1 MNEAGNIFQLIIIM
15 VTTMN
20 FYKKIDVVI
29 KFLKVNLTSILSFLL
44 GGISALCFVKTDKVS
59 DSISALA
66 NVVMAFAAILG
77 LVFAKKWKR
86 DATKDK
92 VIERSIQILSVHLL
106 DINKYFVPVLHI
118 NVFQFWFSSFVEKVP
133 TTYKFVRSMKKMATN
148 YLGSIEKESEVYTKF
163 VSEIEY
169 IKLLSWDI
177 KKEHRE
183 VVDAIQLAMK
193 NIIAKDQELLALINT
208 IFGMWNISVY
218 NSDESKAY
226 TELPLN
232 LSNSPIVQMAISLI
246 PDMVREREDLHKL
259 LEDMLSKQLNVFS
272 FVEQVEH

>member
-1 MNEAGNIFQLIIIM
+1 MNEAGNIFLLIIIM
-15 VTTMN
+15 VTIMN

-29 KFLKVNLTSILSFLL
+29 KFFKVNSTSILSFLL
-44 GGISALCFVKTDKVS
+44 GGISVLCFVKTDKVS

-106 DINKYFVPVLHI
+106 DINKYYVPALHI

-208 IFGMWNISVY
+208 IFSMWNISVY

>member
-1 MNEAGNIFQLIIIM
+1 M
-15 VTTMN
+15 
-20 FYKKIDVVI
+20 
-29 KFLKVNLTSILSFLL
+29 
-44 GGISALCFVKTDKVS
+44 
-59 DSISALA
+59 
-66 NVVMAFAAILG
+66 
-77 LVFAKKWKR
+77 
-86 DATKDK
+86 
-92 VIERSIQILSVHLL
+92 
-106 DINKYFVPVLHI
+106 
-118 NVFQFWFSSFVEKVP
+118 P

-177 KKEHRE
+177 KKEHRD

-208 IFGMWNISVY
+208 IFSMWNISVY

-259 LEDMLSKQLNVFS
+259 LEDMLNKQLNVFS